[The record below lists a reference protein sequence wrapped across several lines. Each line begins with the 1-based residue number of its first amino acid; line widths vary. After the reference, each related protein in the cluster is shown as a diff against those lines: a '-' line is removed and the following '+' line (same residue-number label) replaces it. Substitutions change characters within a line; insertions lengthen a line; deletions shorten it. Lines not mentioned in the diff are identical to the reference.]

1 MEDNIRLFEIIDELK
16 RLGRLA
22 DDKSL
27 ADMASLK
34 KSTISMMRNGK
45 QRISIDLL
53 RILKM
58 NFPDVSLDYIIVGTG
73 SLFLTEKN
81 DSDEGSSNNMNQVV
95 QILLEQ
101 LKSITE
107 ENGVLKR
114 EVEERK
120 SGKSALD
127 VVSESSALVG

>member
-1 MEDNIRLFEIIDELK
+1 MKDNIRLFEIIDELK

-73 SLFLTEKN
+73 SLFSIEKN

-95 QILLEQ
+95 RILLEQ

-107 ENGVLKR
+107 ENGALKR

>member
-81 DSDEGSSNNMNQVV
+81 DSNEGSSNNMNQVV

>member
-73 SLFLTEKN
+73 SLFSTEKN
-81 DSDEGSSNNMNQVV
+81 DSDEGSSNNMNQIV

-101 LKSITE
+101 LKSIAE

>member
-81 DSDEGSSNNMNQVV
+81 DSNEGSSNNMNQVV

-127 VVSESSALVG
+127 VVSESSAHVG

>member
-1 MEDNIRLFEIIDELK
+1 
-16 RLGRLA
+16 
-22 DDKSL
+22 
-27 ADMASLK
+27 
-34 KSTISMMRNGK
+34 
-45 QRISIDLL
+45 
-53 RILKM
+53 
-58 NFPDVSLDYIIVGTG
+58 
-73 SLFLTEKN
+73 
-81 DSDEGSSNNMNQVV
+81 MNQVV